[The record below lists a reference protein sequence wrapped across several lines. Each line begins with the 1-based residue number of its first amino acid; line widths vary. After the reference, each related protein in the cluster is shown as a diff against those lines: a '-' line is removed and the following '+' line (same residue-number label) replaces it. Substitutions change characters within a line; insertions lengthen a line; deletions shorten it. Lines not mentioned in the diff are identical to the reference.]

1 MRSISLIENETD
13 DHINYRGANVI
24 EQSDQS
30 PLRCSS
36 LPIGHPT
43 EINKTI
49 ESDLFK
55 KYTEIERV
63 TEIKQFTGS
72 TQNTENENSQT
83 VSPMLWGSESPLR
96 TLAQRSHEI
105 PHADNLL
112 PALSLS

>member
-13 DHINYRGANVI
+13 NHVNYRGANII

-36 LPIGHPT
+36 LPIGQHT
-43 EINKTI
+43 EINKAI

-55 KYTEIERV
+55 KYTEIDRV
-63 TEIKQFTGS
+63 TEIN
-72 TQNTENENSQT
+72 QNTEINQT

>member
-30 PLRCSS
+30 PLRCAS
-36 LPIGHPT
+36 LPVGERT
-43 EINKTI
+43 EMSKIT

-55 KYTEIERV
+55 KYTENERV
-63 TEIKQFTGS
+63 TNIDQFTES
-72 TQNTENENSQT
+72 SQFTEINQT
-83 VSPMLWGSESPLR
+83 VSPMLWGSKSPLR

>member
-1 MRSISLIENETD
+1 MRSISLIENDTD
-13 DHINYRGANVI
+13 DHINYRGANII

-55 KYTEIERV
+55 KYTEIDRV
-63 TEIKQFTGS
+63 TEINQFTES
-72 TQNTENENSQT
+72 SQT